1 MSRSGLVTAP
11 TVQSKKTK
19 KERKKGKKPEL
30 IAPSLHSYLLVLL
43 PASGP
48 GFMQASETCL
58 GLGPAPLLFLFWL
71 SVTTAELNLSQNSS
85 K

>member
-1 MSRSGLVTAP
+1 MSRLGPVTAP

-19 KERKKGKKPEL
+19 KEKKGKKPEL
-30 IAPSLHSYLLVLL
+30 TVLPLHSYLLVLL

-48 GFMQASETCL
+48 GFIQASETCL
-58 GLGPAPLLFLFWL
+58 GLGSAPPLFLFWL
-71 SVTTAELNLSQNSS
+71 SVTTAELNLSQNSF